1 MAAVIY
7 RCPNTGFP
15 VQGYTVDET
24 IARDHDAYEPVS
36 CLACK
41 LVHLVNPK
49 SGKVF
54 VAGGSSG
61 AHTPR
66 KIFAIC
72 RASRGTLQ
80 YSPRSAAGSQLER
93 CELSHLSTVDSE

>member
-1 MAAVIY
+1 MAAMLY
-7 RCPNTGFP
+7 RCPNTGFR

-24 IARDHDAYEPVS
+24 IVRDHDAYEPVS

-54 VAGGSSG
+54 VAAGGGGEASG
-61 AHTPR
+61 AHAVR
-66 KIFAIC
+66 EFSLFAEQFGQVC
-72 RASRGTLQ
+72 NVQSSLV
-80 YSPRSAAGSQLER
+80 SNFAADLRPGS
-93 CELSHLSTVDSE
+93 SSK